1 MSFGAI
7 PACDMGNGSDWP
19 AVVTTKCVQLNF
31 GMSWMRFDRSKRGLL
46 AADVAW
52 FRDYF
57 FDPHMISFRPGSGV
71 KAMAARCSYVK
82 VRLNPAAL

>member
-1 MSFGAI
+1 
-7 PACDMGNGSDWP
+7 
-19 AVVTTKCVQLNF
+19 
-31 GMSWMRFDRSKRGLL
+31 MRFDRSKRGLL

-71 KAMAARCSYVK
+71 KAMAARCSVK
-82 VRLNPAAL
+82 LRLNPAALYGGTVHWSVRLWLTNSGSNHGQADDPGSG